1 MSPTLTR
8 TSSGELTDLWRAY
21 VDDRDDETRNRLL
34 EHYLPLV
41 RQSAERLHAKL
52 PSYVDIEELVSFGTV
67 GLFDAVQSFDP
78 ARGVRFK
85 TFCNPRVRGAILDGL
100 RAMDWAPRLVR
111 SRARKLDAALRTLKA
126 ALGRM
131 PTQNET
137 ADHLGLSMKDFYKIR
152 KDAFPVEVA
161 SLSDPLG
168 EGSNGKVICVEHVLG
183 DCKAPNP
190 QHQAMRDDLRRFI
203 TCGLAR
209 TQRLVVMLY
218 YYEGL
223 SMAEIGRT
231 MDLSES
237 RVCQIH
243 SASISFLKQKFGGM
257 NASSV
262 LAGQREERKLDLHGQ
277 G

>member
-1 MSPTLTR
+1 MSPTLAQ
-8 TSSGELTDLWRAY
+8 TSSGELADAWRAY
-21 VDDRDDETRNRLL
+21 MDDRDDGTRNRLL

-41 RQSAERLHAKL
+41 RQSAERLHTKL
-52 PSYVDIEELVSFGTV
+52 PSYVDIEDLVSFGTV

-78 ARGVRFK
+78 TRGVRFK

-131 PTQNET
+131 PTEDET
-137 ADHLGLSMKDFYKIR
+137 ANHLSLPMKEFRKVR

-161 SLSDPLG
+161 SLSDSLG
-168 EGSNGKVICVEHVLG
+168 EGSNGKAMCVEHVLSDG
-183 DCKAPNP
+183 KAPDP
-190 QHQAMRDDLRRFI
+190 QRQVMRDDLRRFL
-203 TCGLAR
+203 TSGLAR

-243 SASISFLKQKFGGM
+243 SAAISFLKQKFGGM
-257 NASSV
+257 SV
-262 LAGQREERKLDLHGQ
+262 SGVLSGQREEGRLDLNGQ